1 MKCESFLPPNPP
13 KIFLN
18 RDYPGIDIPPHPK
31 DLIRQLSKSMAKDCV
46 KSFQDT
52 TSLEDNRK
60 SIEEIDKQ
68 MIELFNKRNKL
79 AIKIGQIKKANLLP
93 VYNGQV
99 EEKKLSNT
107 PPEAQPLIIFLMQYS
122 KKLQGLL

>member
-1 MKCESFLPPNPP
+1 MKYESFLPPNPP
-13 KIFLN
+13 KIFSH
-18 RDYPGIDIPPHPK
+18 RDFPGISIPPIPK
-31 DLIRQLSKSMAKDCV
+31 DLIKNISSSMAKDCL
-46 KSFQDT
+46 KGLNDKET
-52 TSLEDNRK
+52 LEKDRK
-60 SIEEIDKQ
+60 SIEEIDNQ

-79 AIKIGQIKKANLLP
+79 AIKIGQTKKANHLP

-99 EEKKLSNT
+99 EEKKLLNT

>member
-1 MKCESFLPPNPP
+1 MKCESFWPPRTP

-18 RDYPGIDIPPHPK
+18 KDYPGIDIPPIPK
-31 DLIRQLSKSMAKDCV
+31 ELIKNISSSMAKDWI
-46 KSFQDT
+46 KDLNDKE
-52 TSLEDNRK
+52 SLEKDRK

-79 AIKIGQIKKANLLP
+79 AIKIGQTKKANHLP
-93 VYNGQV
+93 IYNGQV
-99 EEKKLSNT
+99 EEKKLLNT